1 MHKNLIIHLDHIYT
15 IWDETSK
22 GSHMS
27 RVGKEV
33 AIKKKVVQKSQV
45 FFYEHAFYCNK
56 LAFCSVRTCAPSA
69 KKPQKA
75 LSTCGRLHILTIWDE
90 TSKGSHMSRVGK
102 EVAIKKKV
110 VQKSQVFFYE
120 HAFYCNKLAFC
131 SVRTCAPSAK
141 KPQKALST
149 CGHLH
154 LSCIFIAFKIHQ
166 PFQIPS

>member
-1 MHKNLIIHLDHIYT
+1 MSEHVPHRKKKASKALSTCGCIIQQFGMKPP
-15 IWDETSK
+15 K

-33 AIKKKVVQKSQV
+33 AI
-45 FFYEHAFYCNK
+45 
-56 LAFCSVRTCAPSA
+56 
-69 KKPQKA
+69 
-75 LSTCGRLHILTIWDE
+75 
-90 TSKGSHMSRVGK
+90 
-102 EVAIKKKV
+102 KKV

-154 LSCIFIAFKIHQ
+154 LSCMYLLLLKSINPFKSHLDSPVIVL
-166 PFQIPS
+166 